1 MRKLKGS
8 GSYLKSQTRNNF
20 AKAALSF
27 ALFGL
32 ILALASYRAIVT
44 RSVGLLEFAGFAASL
59 IPLAA
64 FLYYQRKYNIYKGG
78 RQGEQNVIGTL
89 SRNLNDD
96 YYLINGVCIGGG
108 GDIDHIVLGPGGVF
122 VLETKNW
129 SGKININGDQWQRPG
144 KQAMG
149 SPSLQA
155 KRNTQ
160 KVKRLLDQTPTLR
173 DIWVEGIVV
182 LTNQHANLTIS
193 NSTVTILKLP
203 QLASHIKGRTGNQLT
218 EQQIQQ
224 IAKQIQNA

>member
-8 GSYLKSQTRNNF
+8 GSYLKSQTRKNF
-20 AKAALSF
+20 TKAALSF

-32 ILALASYRAIVT
+32 IFALASYMAIVT
-44 RSVGLLEFAGFAASL
+44 WSVGLFELAGFAAAL
-59 IPLAA
+59 VPLAA
-64 FLYYQRKYNIYKGG
+64 FLFYQRKYNIYKGG
-78 RQGEQNVIGTL
+78 RQGEQNVIDTL

-96 YYLINGVCIGGG
+96 YSLINGVCIGGG
-108 GDIDHIVLGPGGVF
+108 GDIDHIVLGPSGVF

-129 SGKININGDQWQRPG
+129 SGKININGDQWSRPG

-160 KVKRLLDQTPTLR
+160 KVKRLLDPSSALR
-173 DIWVEGIVV
+173 SVWVEGIVV
-182 LTNQHANLTIS
+182 LTNQHASLNI
-193 NSTVTILKLP
+193 NNPTVTVLKLP
-203 QLASHIKGRTGNQLT
+203 QLASHIKGRTGNHLT

>member
-1 MRKLKGS
+1 MRKLKSSNG
-8 GSYLKSQTRNNF
+8 YLKSQTRNNF
-20 AKAALSF
+20 AKAALSIAIF
-27 ALFGL
+27 IL
-32 ILALASYRAIVT
+32 IFALASYRAIVT
-44 RSVGLLEFAGFAASL
+44 LSVGLLEIAGFAASL

-64 FLYYQRKYNIYKGG
+64 FLFYQRKYNIYRGG
-78 RQGEQNVIGTL
+78 RQGEQDVVGTL
-89 SRNLNDD
+89 SRSLNDD
-96 YYLINGVCIGGG
+96 FSLINGVCIGGG

-160 KVKRLLDQTPTLR
+160 KVKRLLDQSSALR
-173 DIWVEGIVV
+173 SIWVEGIVV
-182 LTNQHANLTIS
+182 LTNKHASLNV
-193 NSTVTILKLP
+193 NNPTVTILKLP
-203 QLASHIKGRTGNQLT
+203 QLASHIKGRPINHLT